1 MVMLA
6 VVELPPALVAL
17 TPSVVFPAVVGVPL
31 IDPATAFNDSPA
43 GSVPLVIV

>member
-17 TPSVVFPAVVGVPL
+17 TPSVETPATVGVPR
-31 IDPATAFNDSPA
+31 IDPAVAFHDNPA